1 MIRLHCFHAHPSNIS
16 YIDDAFYDTGFDL
29 HHIVDSTFMERAK
42 QDSAFDLEQQ
52 QTYAINRLMQEGE
65 ADLVLLT
72 CTQYIAAL
80 GEQQHLFKQP
90 IVPIDEPL
98 FEQIC
103 EREGPLQLVFSNP
116 DTVEG
121 TMKRL
126 SSYVKERGKQLK
138 AEVVVLEDVFHL
150 CLNGDIQ
157 AYHERIMEQLRQ
169 SVKQQHGDICVMQ
182 LSMVHAA
189 KQVEQETGVSIIHPL
204 SPLKPFVYQKITAL
218 KE

>member
-1 MIRLHCFHAHPSNIS
+1 
-16 YIDDAFYDTGFDL
+16 
-29 HHIVDSTFMERAK
+29 
-42 QDSAFDLEQQ
+42 
-52 QTYAINRLMQEGE
+52 MQEEE

-80 GEQQHLFKQP
+80 GSKEDLFKQP

-169 SVKQQHGDICVMQ
+169 SVKRLTWRYLCNATLDGSQRKAGGAGNR
-182 LSMVHAA
+182 SVHHSSAF
-189 KQVEQETGVSIIHPL
+189 T
-204 SPLKPFVYQKITAL
+204 T
-218 KE
+218 